1 MVFGKL
7 IQKYI
12 HPIFKKFGADKDFSE
27 LLKGSLTTL
36 IVKILGNILGFSF
49 MLIVTNAYG
58 NEGAAVWGKYLLA
71 LLVLRIFVIV
81 GRFGAD
87 TALLKFIAGF
97 NAHGLGENILLI
109 YKKR

>member
-7 IQKYI
+7 IQKYF
-12 HPIFKKFGADKDFSE
+12 HPIFRKFGADKDFSE

-36 IVKILGNILGFSF
+36 IVKILGSILGFSF

-58 NEGAAVWGKYLLA
+58 EEGAVVWGKYLLA

-97 NAHGLGENILLI
+97 NANGLEKIFD
-109 YKKR
+109 